1 MQLLNGTV
9 QRYDWGTKDA
19 IFDLLGR
26 EPDGE
31 PLAEYWL
38 GAHVL
43 SPAST
48 SCGDLDELVRR
59 HPQWLGQATTDAY
72 GPQLPFLMKVLSARH
87 PLSLQAHPDR
97 EQAEAG
103 YFRENAAQI
112 PLESPERVYSDDWP
126 KPEILIALD
135 TFESLNGF
143 REPTQTAE
151 LFAGLGVADELS
163 SIVRPLTERK
173 GAAAL
178 AQVFLDVLSLDGE
191 RRHLIDVAAA
201 AAMKHYNDEGPVG
214 EFARTAVELDRV
226 FPGDRGILAALLL
239 NRVTLAPGE
248 AFYVGPGQM
257 HAHLRGTGIEVMAT
271 SDNVIRGGL
280 TQKHID
286 VHELVSVVDFSPLDP
301 QITLPVESRPGV
313 ERYKTPC
320 PEFDVW
326 RVTISPELGTIRI
339 PGSRSA
345 RIALVISG
353 DAYITSNEVVQ
364 PLHKGQSV
372 FLSAEELDA
381 SVTGNA
387 TLFVTASGL
396 R

>member
-1 MQLLNGTV
+1 L
-9 QRYDWGTKDA
+9 DC
-19 IFDLLGR
+19 

-38 GAHVL
+38 GAHAL

-48 SCGDLDELVRR
+48 PQGGLDDLVKR

-72 GPQLPFLMKVLSARH
+72 GPQLPFLLKVLSARH
-87 PLSLQAHPDR
+87 ALSLQAHPNRD
-97 EQAEAG
+97 QAAAG
-103 YFRENAAQI
+103 FARENAAGI
-112 PLESPERVYSDDWP
+112 DLASPERVYTDDWP

-143 REPTQTAE
+143 REPQATAE
-151 LFAGLGVADELS
+151 LFAGLGVAEELS
-163 SIVRPLTERK
+163 SVIRPLTERK

-178 AQVFLDVLSLDGE
+178 AQVFLDVLSLEGE
-191 RRHLIDVAAA
+191 RRHLVDVAAA
-201 AAMKHYNDEGPVG
+201 AAMKHSNDEGPVG
-214 EFARTAVELDRV
+214 DFARTAVELDHV

-239 NRVTLAPGE
+239 NRVTLQPGE
-248 AFYVGPGQM
+248 AFYVAPGQM

-280 TQKHID
+280 TPKHID
-286 VHELVSVVDFSPLDP
+286 VHELVSVVDFAP
-301 QITLPVESRPGV
+301 QQPQLTLPVENRPGV
-313 ERYKTPC
+313 DRYKTPC

-326 RVTISPELGTIRI
+326 RVRISPDLETIRL

-353 DAYITSNEVVQ
+353 QVTITSGEPM
-364 PLHKGQSV
+364 PLSRGQSV

-381 SVTGNA
+381 SISGDGIV
-387 TLFVTASGL
+387 FVTASGL

>member
-9 QRYDWGTKDA
+9 QRYVWGTRDA
-19 IFDLLGR
+19 IFELLDC

-38 GAHVL
+38 GAHAL

-48 SCGDLDELVRR
+48 PQGGLDDLVKR
-59 HPQWLGQATTDAY
+59 HPQWLGQATADAY
-72 GPQLPFLMKVLSARH
+72 GPQLPFLLKVLSARH
-87 PLSLQAHPDR
+87 ALSLQAHPNR

-103 YFRENAAQI
+103 FARENAAGI
-112 PLESPERVYSDDWP
+112 DLASPERVYTDDWP

-143 REPTQTAE
+143 REPQATAE

-163 SIVRPLTERK
+163 SVIRPLTERK

-178 AQVFLDVLSLDGE
+178 AQVFLDALSLEGE
-191 RRHLIDVAAA
+191 RRHLVDVAAA
-201 AAMKHYNDEGPVG
+201 AAMKHSNDEGPVG
-214 EFARTAVELDRV
+214 DFARTAVELDNV

-239 NRVTLAPGE
+239 NRVTLQPGE
-248 AFYVGPGQM
+248 AFYVAPGQM

-280 TQKHID
+280 TPKHID
-286 VHELVSVVDFSPLDP
+286 VHELVSVVDFAP
-301 QITLPVESRPGV
+301 QQPQLTLPVENRPGV
-313 ERYKTPC
+313 DRYKTPC

-326 RVTISPELGTIRI
+326 RVRISPDLATIRL

-353 DAYITSNEVVQ
+353 QVTITSGDSM
-364 PLHKGQSV
+364 PLRQGQSV

-381 SVTGNA
+381 SINGDGIV
-387 TLFVTASGL
+387 FVAASGL

>member
-9 QRYDWGTKDA
+9 QRYAWGTHDA
-19 IFDLLGR
+19 IFELLGR

-38 GAHVL
+38 GAHAL
-43 SPAST
+43 SPATT
-48 SCGDLDELVRR
+48 SEGDLDDLVRR
-59 HPQWLGQATTDAY
+59 HPQLLGQATAEAY

-87 PLSLQAHPDR
+87 PLSLQAHPTR

-103 YFRENAAQI
+103 YARENAAGI
-112 PLESPERVYSDDWP
+112 ALDAPERVYTDDWP
-126 KPEILIALD
+126 KPEILIAISQ
-135 TFESLNGF
+135 FESLNGF
-143 REPTQTAE
+143 REPAETAR
-151 LFAGLGVADELS
+151 LFAGLGVADELT
-163 SIVRPLTERK
+163 SIIRPLTERK

-178 AQVFLDVLSLDGE
+178 AQVFLDVLSLEGE
-191 RRHLIDVAAA
+191 RRHLIDVVAA
-201 AAMKHYNDEGPVG
+201 AAMKHSLDEGPVG
-214 EFARTAVELDRV
+214 EFARTAVELDGV

-248 AFYVGPGQM
+248 AFYVAPGQM

-280 TQKHID
+280 TPKHID
-286 VHELVSVVDFSPLDP
+286 VGELVSVVDFTPHEP
-301 QITLPVESRPGV
+301 EITLPVESRPGV

-326 RVTISPELGTIRI
+326 RVRITPELGTIRV

-345 RIALVISG
+345 RVVLQLDGHSCL
-353 DAYITSNEVVQ
+353 TSADQ
-364 PLHKGQSV
+364 AQDLARGQAV
-372 FLSAEELDA
+372 FVAADELDA
-381 SVTGNA
+381 ATTGDGTA
-387 TLFVTASGL
+387 FVAASGL